1 MPATHPDDY
10 VTYPPAYA
18 DLTLEELEN
27 VVEDLERM
35 SVHALKENK
44 KSIRHQIIASARE
57 AKKEIEKRIK
67 I

>member
-1 MPATHPDDY
+1 MLEQDRYRT
-10 VTYPPAYA
+10 YA

-35 SVHALKENK
+35 SVHALKENN

-57 AKKEIEKRIK
+57 AKKEIEKRLK
-67 I
+67 K